1 MRKYLPLLLLAFSVP
16 ALAHPGHGTDSFQ
29 AGFLHPLTGLDHLLM
44 LTGAGVLSA
53 LSGRKLLLPL
63 ATLGMMLAGAVAG
76 SLLGGFSGME
86 MLIIASLALCGVMM
100 FKTENRLLL
109 AVPALA
115 MFHGW
120 AHGVEMSGH
129 SFWLF
134 TSGFMLASATVLCA
148 SFAAGLLLRRHD
160 GLRRTLRWRADRLC
174 PAGADELM
182 EHARQRLRL
191 MQLSSSSLPVGS
203 FTWSQG
209 LEWAVEA
216 GWVTDAEAFR
226 RWQIQ
231 QMEQSFFCVD
241 LPLFIRLY
249 RACEKQDV
257 ATAKRW
263 TAYLLACRETREL
276 RDEERNRGAAFTR
289 LIKSWEPACPPEW
302 LPLLTQSQLCGMA
315 WLGVRWGIQR
325 A

>member
-1 MRKYLPLLLLAFSVP
+1 
-16 ALAHPGHGTDSFQ
+16 
-29 AGFLHPLTGLDHLLM
+29 
-44 LTGAGVLSA
+44 
-53 LSGRKLLLPL
+53 
-63 ATLGMMLAGAVAG
+63 
-76 SLLGGFSGME
+76 
-86 MLIIASLALCGVMM
+86 
-100 FKTENRLLL
+100 
-109 AVPALA
+109 
-115 MFHGW
+115 
-120 AHGVEMSGH
+120 
-129 SFWLF
+129 
-134 TSGFMLASATVLCA
+134 
-148 SFAAGLLLRRHD
+148 
-160 GLRRTLRWRADRLC
+160 
-174 PAGADELM
+174 M

-249 RACEKQDV
+249 CACEKQDV

-276 RDEERNRGAAFTR
+276 ALSLGYSWIESAVMAGVKLVPFGQQAAQQLIIDLSDHFAAGFEQAFLRDDDALGAATPLSAIASARHETQYSR
-289 LIKSWEPACPPEW
+289 LFRS
-302 LPLLTQSQLCGMA
+302 
-315 WLGVRWGIQR
+315 
-325 A
+325 